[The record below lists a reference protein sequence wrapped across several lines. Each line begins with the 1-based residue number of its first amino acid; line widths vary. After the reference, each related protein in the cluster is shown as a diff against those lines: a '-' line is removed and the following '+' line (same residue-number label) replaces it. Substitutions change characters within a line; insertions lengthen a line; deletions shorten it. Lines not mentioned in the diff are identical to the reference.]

1 MSGGGFMM
9 GIETLWG
16 DMCTCVGLIMG
27 DGGVLNH
34 SIMLGFENEVVE
46 HGLGAF
52 GIVLLVN
59 VDVVGLGRVGSSL
72 GMVGALLDG

>member
-16 DMCTCVGLIMG
+16 DMCACVGLIMG
-27 DGGVLNH
+27 DGGVL
-34 SIMLGFENEVVE
+34 EVVE

-59 VDVVGLGRVGSSL
+59 VDVVGLGRVGLSL